1 MVVNYELI
9 FSSLTH
15 KEKVKK
21 FLYNGHAEFTTGLQ
35 FWRYRYLTNPFGC
48 FLAFN
53 AALCWKWEVTFR
65 GLIRM
70 LEAEGDDQDQGHGDG
85 AVPGV
90 ALQKRTSFL
99 MNLLSSHETGDWR
112 NPGNTLYVT
121 GLPGWATERNLRE
134 LFRTQGEVID
144 CHLIRNY
151 STNES
156 CGYAFVTMATKADAE
171 RCIQYFHHSVHFGR
185 VIVVEVARRKR
196 PRTPRGKYR
205 VRRYEQE
212 QQRRRQTLSHSPTQ
226 QWDEDRYSWDRS
238 RSLSPV
244 RKEDRYR
251 YSSDRSR
258 SQTPI
263 QEEDRYQYSSDQRGR
278 SRSPETQRRQ
288 R

>member
-1 MVVNYELI
+1 
-9 FSSLTH
+9 
-15 KEKVKK
+15 
-21 FLYNGHAEFTTGLQ
+21 
-35 FWRYRYLTNPFGC
+35 
-48 FLAFN
+48 
-53 AALCWKWEVTFR
+53 
-65 GLIRM
+65 M

-185 VIVVEVARRKR
+185 VIVVEVVIFSYWFQNESNQKFL
-196 PRTPRGKYR
+196 
-205 VRRYEQE
+205 
-212 QQRRRQTLSHSPTQ
+212 LSDKHSLI
-226 QWDEDRYSWDRS
+226 SFGS
-238 RSLSPV
+238 RSSLLVLPCH
-244 RKEDRYR
+244 
-251 YSSDRSR
+251 
-258 SQTPI
+258 
-263 QEEDRYQYSSDQRGR
+263 
-278 SRSPETQRRQ
+278 
-288 R
+288 